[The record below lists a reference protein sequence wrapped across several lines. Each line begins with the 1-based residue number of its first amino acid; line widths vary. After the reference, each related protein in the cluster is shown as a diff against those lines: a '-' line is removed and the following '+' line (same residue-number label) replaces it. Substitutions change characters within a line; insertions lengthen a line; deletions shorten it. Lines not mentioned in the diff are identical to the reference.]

1 MVLTSASNRWRQF
14 KSDLTRKY
22 IMPFKDEAEAL
33 KNPPEDY
40 GFIKQQHWKQFVNGR
55 LTKEFQVQ
63 WGDSILFLAIS
74 LFVLQC
80 MIGLASKGRGPH
92 HFLIFLPFFIPF
104 SVHLPIKSVQWL
116 WKETVHATP
125 LAVHDSNSVCLIY
138 KMTYFLVIYIPHKAR
153 FWSNA
158 YCMILNTIQMDLL
171 LEYLLFMR
179 SMYLAIYCNFW
190 ELDFQIAAFLNDQN
204 VSVELL

>member
-40 GFIKQQHWKQFVNGR
+40 GFIKQQHWQQFVNGR

-63 WGDSILFLAIS
+63 WGNSILFLAIS
-74 LFVLQC
+74 LFGLQC

-92 HFLIFLPFFIPF
+92 QFLIFLPFFVPF

-116 WKETVHATP
+116 WKETVHAT
-125 LAVHDSNSVCLIY
+125 
-138 KMTYFLVIYIPHKAR
+138 LVLG
-153 FWSNA
+153 STLLLQ
-158 YCMILNTIQMDLL
+158 CMIITLCAWFIKWLTFCSYIYHIKWDSGQMHTAW
-171 LEYLLFMR
+171 Y
-179 SMYLAIYCNFW
+179 
-190 ELDFQIAAFLNDQN
+190 
-204 VSVELL
+204 